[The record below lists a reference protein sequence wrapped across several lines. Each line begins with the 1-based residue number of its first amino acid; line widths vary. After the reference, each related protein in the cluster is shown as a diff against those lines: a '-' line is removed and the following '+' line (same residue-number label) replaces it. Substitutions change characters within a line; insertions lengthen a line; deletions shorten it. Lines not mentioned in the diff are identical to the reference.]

1 MMLDDDF
8 NERIEVSS
16 DEEGQQNKG
25 KLTEEMVE
33 RLNFGSGQRDLEK
46 TKTRKEIFEE
56 IIEKSKAFKEA
67 KQDLKQINTQLKE
80 ELDEGFGE
88 LYGLLDLKRSR
99 IPAESK
105 DERIREAEEK
115 GKSFDDATVMLKHE
129 ARQKAMP
136 VEKQL
141 TEHER
146 ALQKR
151 KKIEEELNT

>member
-67 KQDLKQINTQLKE
+67 KQDLK
-80 ELDEGFGE
+80 
-88 LYGLLDLKRSR
+88 
-99 IPAESK
+99 
-105 DERIREAEEK
+105 
-115 GKSFDDATVMLKHE
+115 
-129 ARQKAMP
+129 
-136 VEKQL
+136 
-141 TEHER
+141 
-146 ALQKR
+146 
-151 KKIEEELNT
+151 